1 VAERGERA
9 GVAHFPQPDAV
20 MGTMGAVGPFNDAF
34 RRHLFTSAV
43 RLANI
48 SGRREIPQ

>member
-1 VAERGERA
+1 LGTA
-9 GVAHFPQPDAV
+9 G
-20 MGTMGAVGPFNDAF
+20 TVGPFNDAF